1 MEQAL
6 SGRADTSVPASSDTP
21 GTATPGSAAAGQS
34 VDPPFVPNVFDL
46 LTLAR
51 RAELSVGSPA
61 LQLYLGSQAIDHST
75 YLGQGAS
82 FEVSCRDIPKI
93 DGLEHESHLGGLTVT
108 ARQSGQTARTL
119 VYKTAKIAF
128 TVLGEPADSDRKAM
142 NSVLMEIYALTHPPL
157 FKHPNIVTFLALG
170 WGHNPYNISYRLPVV
185 VVEYADYG
193 SLAALQEKESLDS
206 KTKLSLT
213 LDIAEGLK
221 VLHRCGII
229 HGDVKSENVL
239 VFSDTQKRYLAK
251 LADFGFSTVGEAATD
266 LVHIGGTRPW
276 KAPEAAFAVPRH
288 LLTKTD
294 VYSFGMTVWRI
305 AMNGMDPF
313 PILVGDLPQGCLLAS
328 EVERLK
334 EGDGLRQKVGL
345 DQWYLRW
352 IIASQEQASGGSP
365 MCTMQQISSILP
377 QNLLQVTSGT
387 TASPQANHVLQ
398 YVLWVL
404 HRHSQATSPL
414 GQQLKQN
421 LLVAASADEFY
432 GRVSEMLE
440 KCIGRDPLTRDL
452 DGAIQALQDN
462 TTPLVGLASP
472 PLMLAVKP
480 AFYVPTCRKWPI
492 MDPHFE

>member
-6 SGRADTSVPASSDTP
+6 SGRADTSAPASSDTP
-21 GTATPGSAAAGQS
+21 GTATPGSAAAGQP
-34 VDPPFVPNVFDL
+34 VDLPFVPNVFDL
-46 LTLAR
+46 LTLAH

-75 YLGQGAS
+75 HLGLGAS
-82 FEVSCRDIPKI
+82 FEVSCRDIPKS
-93 DGLEHESHLGGLTVT
+93 DGLEHESRLGGLTVT
-108 ARQSGQTARTL
+108 ARQSEQTARTL

-128 TVLGEPADSDRKAM
+128 TVLGEPTDSDRKAM

-185 VVEYADYG
+185 VVEYADHG

-239 VFSDTQKRYLAK
+239 VFSDAQKRYLAK
-251 LADFGFSTVGEAATD
+251 LADFGFSTVGEAAAD

-276 KAPEAAFAVPRH
+276 KAPEAAVAVPRH

-294 VYSFGMTVWRI
+294 VYSFGMTIWRI

-334 EGDGLRQKVGL
+334 EGDRLKQKVGL
-345 DQWYLRW
+345 DQWYLQW

-365 MCTMQQISSILP
+365 VPQILP
-377 QNLLQVTSGT
+377 ILQQTNLQVTGGT

-398 YVLWVL
+398 WVLWVL

-452 DGAIQALQDN
+452 DGAIQALQGN
-462 TTPLVGLASP
+462 TTPSVWLVP
-472 PLMLAVKP
+472 PHLLLAVKP
-480 AFYVPTCRKWPI
+480 TFYVPICRKWRI
-492 MDPHFE
+492 MDLYFE